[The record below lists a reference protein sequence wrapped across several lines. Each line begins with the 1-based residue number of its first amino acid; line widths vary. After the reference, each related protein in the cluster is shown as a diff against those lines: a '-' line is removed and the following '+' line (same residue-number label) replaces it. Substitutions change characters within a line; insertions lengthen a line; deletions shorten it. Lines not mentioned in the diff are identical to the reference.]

1 MLSRQ
6 DVQGV
11 GSVGGGSGNVT
22 RDRDVTAT
30 FPAVLHSSTPLYA
43 TALTLNYT
51 FRGKLDSTNL
61 LFRFLFILYIFN

>member
-30 FPAVLHSSTPLYA
+30 FPAVVHSSTPLYA
-43 TALTLNYT
+43 LALTLNYT
-51 FRGKLDSTNL
+51 FRGKLDYTNFAL
-61 LFRFLFILYIFN
+61 QILVYTLHF

>member
-30 FPAVLHSSTPLYA
+30 FPAVVHSSTLLYA
-43 TALTLNYT
+43 LALTLNYT
-51 FRGKLDSTNL
+51 FRGKLDCTNFAL
-61 LFRFLFILYIFN
+61 QILVYTLHF

>member
-30 FPAVLHSSTPLYA
+30 FPTVVQSSTPLYVLP
-43 TALTLNYT
+43 LTLNYT
-51 FRGKLDSTNL
+51 FRGKLDCTNFAL
-61 LFRFLFILYIFN
+61 QILVYTLH